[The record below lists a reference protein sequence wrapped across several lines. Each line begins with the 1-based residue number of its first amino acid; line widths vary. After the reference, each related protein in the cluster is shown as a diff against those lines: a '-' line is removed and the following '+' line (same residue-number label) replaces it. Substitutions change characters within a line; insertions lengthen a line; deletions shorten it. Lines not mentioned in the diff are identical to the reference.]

1 MPTLSETA
9 QTYLAEREHADRRM
23 SSHPLLKQMLANA
36 REMVVGKV
44 EAVESKQP
52 EYRQHCDYTHPPAI
66 ECDPMHMTP
75 MMRLEKLANTAG
87 KSIHWEYT
95 GDNNV
100 VKLMKPF
107 GGIGAGLVS
116 VETLV
121 AAFEPILPFDDW
133 SKLMTCGMRSAI
145 IPGHF
150 SSGFGQDAV
159 EFRQMS
165 DYADQT
171 KYWWRYPEHTIARD
185 DADFAVYTRL
195 PLSELEKREIAAI
208 QNHGHTI
215 TVEQVAWIRRERAS
229 GSVDAATECQEASGG
244 LDRSAPEQFVVG
256 VDPARGEQVQP
267 ITAEMFR
274 LAVGRDP
281 EQDDLDRCNCP
292 QAGEIAHTGCGWDH
306 EAGLPRFISATM
318 PSFAHRALRA
328 LEPVTPDEIPVTEE
342 MLAAGVAACGAGMRE
357 RSFVNVGDAEAAI
370 YRAMRAI
377 EPAELVPAGELAA
390 LKERDQLRRERDELA
405 MKLAASEQRTRTVLE
420 HYHKVCAA
428 RYARVD
434 GIVSQE
440 TLGDTTYTV
449 FATDPTTIVAD
460 PKHTAS
466 DVKPPAAPKA
476 FPAGALRPAP
486 KDMRRIGS

>member
-1 MPTLSETA
+1 
-9 QTYLAEREHADRRM
+9 
-23 SSHPLLKQMLANA
+23 
-36 REMVVGKV
+36 
-44 EAVESKQP
+44 
-52 EYRQHCDYTHPPAI
+52 
-66 ECDPMHMTP
+66 
-75 MMRLEKLANTAG
+75 
-87 KSIHWEYT
+87 
-95 GDNNV
+95 
-100 VKLMKPF
+100 
-107 GGIGAGLVS
+107 
-116 VETLV
+116 
-121 AAFEPILPFDDW
+121 
-133 SKLMTCGMRSAI
+133 
-145 IPGHF
+145 
-150 SSGFGQDAV
+150 
-159 EFRQMS
+159 
-165 DYADQT
+165 
-171 KYWWRYPEHTIARD
+171 
-185 DADFAVYTRL
+185 
-195 PLSELEKREIAAI
+195 
-208 QNHGHTI
+208 
-215 TVEQVAWIRRERAS
+215 
-229 GSVDAATECQEASGG
+229 
-244 LDRSAPEQFVVG
+244 
-256 VDPARGEQVQP
+256 
-267 ITAEMFR
+267 
-274 LAVGRDP
+274 
-281 EQDDLDRCNCP
+281 
-292 QAGEIAHTGCGWDH
+292 
-306 EAGLPRFISATM
+306 M